1 MKKLILFISL
11 IISIAVDA
19 QTYNGNITLTTQQD
33 VDNFSINY
41 PGINSVNGSL
51 NIGPFSG
58 QSDITSLS
66 AINNLVSVN
75 TMFIQN
81 TQLTQISGF
90 NSLTYCYNIT
100 IQNNINLHDI
110 NGFNSLTNINQISI
124 SSNNVLTT
132 LNCFQNVT
140 TISSLYIADA
150 QINSL
155 NFPNAQTINDLN
167 IYNTNNITN
176 FNGLQSLTNVS
187 GLSIGNN
194 SNNIIFSNYNFF
206 NNLTSLYIENCNNI
220 SNITG
225 LNFASNVTYINIRNC
240 ALLNDITPMN
250 NIINAQ
256 SIDLNGLNSL
266 QNLNGLS
273 NLKTVGNLSIAYL
286 VGLTDISGLNSL
298 ITTNN
303 FNIIATSL
311 YSLSPLNIL
320 NTITGNLNIRYNNN
334 LTSLIGLNHP
344 LSISG
349 NLYIVSNPN
358 LSNCA
363 AQAICNYLGV
373 NAANATIAGNATGC
387 NSISEVTSACN
398 PVPLTKIRTQDCG
411 LQTTTFNQLF
421 YCNSITGATYEFRY
435 RDILTN
441 VVSTKLRPN
450 TTASL
455 GDAGLLDINRTY
467 SVRVRAKL
475 NGVWGNYGDSCL
487 IYSPTQV
494 PLTKIR
500 TQDCGLQTTTFNQL
514 FYADVVTYSTGN
526 YDFEFTDIATNI
538 VTIKSRPNNI
548 ASLGDAGLFEL
559 NKTYSVR
566 VRTKVGNNW
575 GNYGT
580 ACLIYSPTQV
590 PLTKIR
596 TQDCG
601 LQTTTFNQL
610 FYADVV
616 TYSTG
621 NYDFEFTDIATNIV
635 TIKSR
640 PNNIASLGDAGLFEL
655 NKTYS
660 VRVRTKVGN
669 NWGNYGTACL
679 IYSPTQ
685 VPLTKIRTQDCGL
698 QTTTFTQLYYADAV
712 SYATN
717 YEFEYT
723 DINTGAIT
731 YRLKINNTASLNDAG
746 LTQYNKIY
754 DVRVRAKVGNNWGA
768 FGTVCQ
774 IKSPINVPVTQINST
789 YCNLFYTLDGEF
801 SCDPVTNANAY
812 EFEFTN
818 TVTNSITSNIVTT
831 EVNSFFAASLPFY
844 DKIYSVRV
852 RARIGTTWGSYGTSC
867 ILKSIGMEFQRLKS
881 GDESSS
887 ADSKIESLIEIYPN
901 PTTDIIN
908 ITELTEPSIINVFN
922 VSGQLVLTKSS
933 AESNEKIDL
942 SSLDN
947 GIYIIVIEGKNG
959 EIAKRQRV
967 VLAK

>member
-11 IISIAVDA
+11 VISIALSA
-19 QTYNGNITLTTQQD
+19 QTYNGHITLLTQQD

-240 ALLNDITPMN
+240 AQLNDITPMN

-435 RDILTN
+435 RDISTN
-441 VVSTKLRPN
+441 AVSTKTRVN
-450 TTASL
+450 TAASF

-601 LQTTTFNQL
+601 LQTTTF
-610 FYADVV
+610 
-616 TYSTG
+616 
-621 NYDFEFTDIATNIV
+621 
-635 TIKSR
+635 
-640 PNNIASLGDAGLFEL
+640 
-655 NKTYS
+655 
-660 VRVRTKVGN
+660 
-669 NWGNYGTACL
+669 
-679 IYSPTQ
+679 
-685 VPLTKIRTQDCGL
+685 
-698 QTTTFTQLYYADAV
+698 TQLYYADLV

-723 DINTGAIT
+723 DINSGAIT
-731 YRLKINNTASLNDAG
+731 YRLRINNAASLNDAG

-908 ITELTEPSIINVFN
+908 ITELNEPSIINVFN

-933 AESNEKIDL
+933 TESNEKIDL
-942 SSLDN
+942 SALNN
-947 GIYIIVIEGKNG
+947 GIYMIVIEGKNG
-959 EIAKRQRV
+959 ETAKRQRV

>member
-601 LQTTTFNQL
+601 LQTTTF
-610 FYADVV
+610 
-616 TYSTG
+616 
-621 NYDFEFTDIATNIV
+621 
-635 TIKSR
+635 
-640 PNNIASLGDAGLFEL
+640 
-655 NKTYS
+655 
-660 VRVRTKVGN
+660 
-669 NWGNYGTACL
+669 
-679 IYSPTQ
+679 
-685 VPLTKIRTQDCGL
+685 
-698 QTTTFTQLYYADAV
+698 TQLYYADAV